1 MPVPDHNVQPIL
13 WYGSIPSSNGFVVAL
28 RVVLATKFHPI
39 PLGRKS
45 GGYFVCPRKV
55 CPREVHEKSVAVSTD
70 GFIRPTMT
78 LLAMATDV
86 SC

>member
-1 MPVPDHNVQPIL
+1 MCSLYLSLMDRFDV
-13 WYGSIPSSNGFVVAL
+13 
-28 RVVLATKFHPI
+28 K
-39 PLGRKS
+39 LGKR
-45 GGYFVCPRKV
+45 P
-55 CPREVHEKSVAVSTD
+55 PVAVSTD